1 LPVSVAGIAIMTI
14 RIKWLAAIILPLMFT
29 AACGQKGPL
38 FLPGNPSEIQ
48 SDVPR
53 QAQVEEEED
62 KEEEVG
68 NQQ

>member
-1 LPVSVAGIAIMTI
+1 MAI
-14 RIKWLAAIILPLMFT
+14 RIRWLAAIILSLMLT

-53 QAQVEEEED
+53 QAQSDEEEED
-62 KEEEVG
+62 TEDEAG

>member
-1 LPVSVAGIAIMTI
+1 ML
-14 RIKWLAAIILPLMFT
+14 T

-53 QAQVEEEED
+53 QAQSDEEEED
-62 KEEEVG
+62 TEDEAG